1 MNVLLG
7 PGGAKFYQSKEV
19 YPEQNV
25 FLQYSDHSELTTTYT
40 ADDRSHLFGAVR
52 QYSICVKISQST
64 LVPLKSVKSLRT
76 YTRQHCMHC
85 KGCHCRRNRCP
96 CCLLKLNTK
105 WAKGHDEGRVSRDYS
120 RTSSLRQRPL
130 CPSRTQQRH
139 HLKKVFFPKCAGQ
152 DFGLY
157 LKCVI
162 YNFRKMTE
170 IVQEFMF

>member
-1 MNVLLG
+1 M
-7 PGGAKFYQSKEV
+7 
-19 YPEQNV
+19 
-25 FLQYSDHSELTTTYT
+25 TTTYT

-130 CPSRTQQRH
+130 CPSRTQQQH
-139 HLKKVFFPKCAGQ
+139 HLKKVFFPKYAGQ
-152 DFGLY
+152 DFGLH
-157 LKCVI
+157 LRCV
-162 YNFRKMTE
+162 MTE
-170 IVQEFMF
+170 ISKNSLKNSCLDLSYCAILESGVFAKSFMLKGHNLFLLGPF